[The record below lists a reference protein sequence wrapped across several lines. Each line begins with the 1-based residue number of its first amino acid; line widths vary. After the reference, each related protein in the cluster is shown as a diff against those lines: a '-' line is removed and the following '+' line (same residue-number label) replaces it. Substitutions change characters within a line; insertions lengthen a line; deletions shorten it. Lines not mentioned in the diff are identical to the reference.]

1 MRRPALRAYFAGLP
15 SDDRRD
21 ILAEVVDALD
31 QGTLDAAL
39 DALDGVAPHL
49 VERVVREHRRES
61 GAAQAPPP
69 PARTVAAE
77 GWTISYAPS
86 AKLPEGEGIGLD
98 SMTDA
103 LLAAHRVAD
112 AELDKSDRV
121 ALRCAGR
128 LRHIGAI
135 AQVRGRELRII
146 SIDARR
152 HRFRS

>member
-1 MRRPALRAYFAGLP
+1 MRRPALRTYFVSLP
-15 SDDRRD
+15 ADDRRD

-39 DALDGVAPHL
+39 DALDVVAPHL

-61 GAAQAPPP
+61 GAVQAPPP
-69 PARTVAAE
+69 PSPTVAA
-77 GWTISYAPS
+77 GGYTISYAPS
-86 AKLPEGEGIGLD
+86 AQLPAGFTLEA
-98 SMTDA
+98 MTEA
-103 LLAAHRVAD
+103 LLGAHVVGG

-121 ALRCAGR
+121 ALRCAAH

-135 AQVRGRELRII
+135 AQVRGSELRVI

-152 HRFRS
+152 HRFRT

>member
-21 ILAEVVDALD
+21 ILAEVVDDLD
-31 QGTLDAAL
+31 PGTLDAAL

-61 GAAQAPPP
+61 GAVQAPPQP
-69 PARTVAAE
+69 SPTVGSE
-77 GWTISYAPS
+77 GYTVTYAPS
-86 AKLPEGEGIGLD
+86 AALPDGFTIE
-98 SMTDA
+98 SMTSA
-103 LLAAHRVAD
+103 LLGAHVVGG

-121 ALRCAGR
+121 ALRCAGQ
-128 LRHIGAI
+128 LRHVGAI
-135 AQVRGRELRII
+135 AQVRGRELRVI

-152 HRFRS
+152 HRFRT

>member
-1 MRRPALRAYFAGLP
+1 MRPTHRSYVLALSAE
-15 SDDRRD
+15 DRRD
-21 ILAEVVDALD
+21 ILLDVVEELAPDRHASL
-31 QGTLDAAL
+31 L

-86 AKLPEGEGIGLD
+86 AKLPEGIGLD

-103 LLAAHRVAD
+103 LLGAHRVTD
-112 AELDKSDRV
+112 AELDRSDRV

-152 HRFRS
+152 HRFGA